1 METNLLSAIKDA
13 LKNHW
18 RAVIGEPEVKA
29 QWMPQEYG
37 VQYWEPSHERSL
49 HLLLEELE
57 TVIDVELKA
66 KDDKIERLEKN
77 TASSD
82 DLKAA
87 EEELK
92 QRNIEV
98 EALEATKG
106 RLELQIEELTASNT
120 FLTRHNEELQG
131 RLNDALE
138 VSDKGMVKMTTVST
152 VISEDPLVIED
163 KDVPIVATSEINGV
177 TPPKSGATKS
187 TWDAA
192 DAILATGIKPTRSQ
206 VVEAAAAS
214 GVKEA
219 TAAAAY
225 SQWCRYHSINS
236 KNPELPFELKE
247 RRKGEKRKREEEAK
261 PTAPVMRYFAHLQS
275 DCVFMTHDGSM
286 PDDGNVVELSKDE
299 YDNYH
304 SRKVHTALSLPPPP
318 PAVILPPPPPPF

>member
-57 TVIDVELKA
+57 TTLEKELRER
-66 KDDKIERLEKN
+66 DEEIERLEN
-77 TASSD
+77 DTCSSD

-106 RLELQIEELTASNT
+106 RLELQIEELIANNT

-131 RLNDALE
+131 RLNDALGGIE
-138 VSDKGMVKMTTVST
+138 AMGIPDAPDLPAITTIST
-152 VISEDPLVIED
+152 VISED
-163 KDVPIVATSEINGV
+163 VPVVATSEINGV
-177 TPPKSGATKS
+177 TPPKSGATKT

-192 DAILATGIKPTRSQ
+192 DAILATGIKPTRAQ

-247 RRKGEKRKREEEAK
+247 RRKGEKGKREEEDNSQIIEAES
-261 PTAPVMRYFAHLQS
+261 PVPA
-275 DCVFMTHDGSM
+275 
-286 PDDGNVVELSKDE
+286 VVLPS
-299 YDNYH
+299 
-304 SRKVHTALSLPPPP
+304 PPPTF
-318 PAVILPPPPPPF
+318 LPPPPPPF

>member
-18 RAVIGEPEVKA
+18 RAVIGEPEAKA

-49 HLLLEELE
+49 HSLLEELE
-57 TVIDVELKA
+57 ATLEKELWGR
-66 KDDKIERLEKN
+66 DEEIERLKKN
-77 TASSD
+77 AVSSD

-87 EEELK
+87 EEKLK

-106 RLELQIEELTASNT
+106 RLELQIEELTSSNT

-138 VSDKGMVKMTTVST
+138 VRDKGMVKMTTVST

-163 KDVPIVATSEINGV
+163 KDVPVVATSEINGV
-177 TPPKSGATKS
+177 TPPKSGHTKA

-192 DAILATGIKPTRSQ
+192 DILLATGIKPTRAQ

-247 RRKGEKRKREEEAK
+247 RRKGEKGKREEEDNSQIIEAES
-261 PTAPVMRYFAHLQS
+261 PVPA
-275 DCVFMTHDGSM
+275 
-286 PDDGNVVELSKDE
+286 VV
-299 YDNYH
+299 
-304 SRKVHTALSLPPPP
+304 LPPPP
-318 PAVILPPPPPPF
+318 PTFLPPPPPPF

>member
-1 METNLLSAIKDA
+1 METNLLIAIKDA

-18 RAVIGEPEVKA
+18 RAVIGKPEAKA

-57 TVIDVELKA
+57 TTLEKELRER
-66 KDDKIERLEKN
+66 DEEIERLEN
-77 TASSD
+77 DTCSSD
-82 DLKAA
+82 DLKA

-106 RLELQIEELTASNT
+106 RLELQIEELTANNT

-192 DAILATGIKPTRSQ
+192 DAILATGIKPTRAQ

-247 RRKGEKRKREEEAK
+247 RRKGEKGKREEEDNSQIIEAES
-261 PTAPVMRYFAHLQS
+261 PVPA
-275 DCVFMTHDGSM
+275 
-286 PDDGNVVELSKDE
+286 VVLPS
-299 YDNYH
+299 
-304 SRKVHTALSLPPPP
+304 PPPTF
-318 PAVILPPPPPPF
+318 LPPPPPPF

>member
-1 METNLLSAIKDA
+1 METNLLIAIKDA

-18 RAVIGEPEVKA
+18 RAVIGKPEAKA

-57 TVIDVELKA
+57 TTLEKELRER
-66 KDDKIERLEKN
+66 DEEIERLEN
-77 TASSD
+77 DTCSSD
-82 DLKAA
+82 DLKA

-106 RLELQIEELTASNT
+106 RLELQIEELIANNT

-192 DAILATGIKPTRSQ
+192 DAILATGIKPTRAQ

-247 RRKGEKRKREEEAK
+247 RRKGEKGKREEEDNSQIIEAES
-261 PTAPVMRYFAHLQS
+261 PVPA
-275 DCVFMTHDGSM
+275 
-286 PDDGNVVELSKDE
+286 VVLPS
-299 YDNYH
+299 
-304 SRKVHTALSLPPPP
+304 PPPTF
-318 PAVILPPPPPPF
+318 LPPPPPPF

>member
-1 METNLLSAIKDA
+1 METNMLSAIKDA

-18 RAVIGEPEVKA
+18 RAVIGKPEAKA

-57 TVIDVELKA
+57 TTLEKELRER
-66 KDDKIERLEKN
+66 DEEIERLEN
-77 TASSD
+77 DTCSSD

-106 RLELQIEELTASNT
+106 RLELQIEELIANNT

-131 RLNDALE
+131 RLNDALGGIE
-138 VSDKGMVKMTTVST
+138 AMGIPDAPDLPAITTIST
-152 VISEDPLVIED
+152 VISED
-163 KDVPIVATSEINGV
+163 VPVVATSEINGV
-177 TPPKSGATKS
+177 TPPKSGATKT

-192 DAILATGIKPTRSQ
+192 DAILATGIKPTRAQ

-247 RRKGEKRKREEEAK
+247 RRKGEKGKREEEDNSQIIEAES
-261 PTAPVMRYFAHLQS
+261 PVPA
-275 DCVFMTHDGSM
+275 
-286 PDDGNVVELSKDE
+286 VVLPS
-299 YDNYH
+299 
-304 SRKVHTALSLPPPP
+304 PPPTF
-318 PAVILPPPPPPF
+318 LPPPPPPF